1 MNTKVLVKNAIVLAL
16 YMLTISLNPY
26 GFLMFQLRPGEA
38 LSVLPFFNRKYMPA
52 LIVGGVLANITSP
65 LGPIDMVVGGSCAII
80 TYAISKYIKNPY
92 INSGVFSLVSGIL
105 VSIMLFKTGNID
117 MSLKF
122 PFLISVLSIAGS
134 TLIVTVLAT
143 WIIKTTKLKSIIEE
157 D

>member
-1 MNTKVLVKNAIVLAL
+1 
-16 YMLTISLNPY
+16 
-26 GFLMFQLRPGEA
+26 
-38 LSVLPFFNRKYMPA
+38 
-52 LIVGGVLANITSP
+52 
-65 LGPIDMVVGGSCAII
+65 
-80 TYAISKYIKNPY
+80 
-92 INSGVFSLVSGIL
+92 
-105 VSIMLFKTGNID
+105 MLFKTGNID